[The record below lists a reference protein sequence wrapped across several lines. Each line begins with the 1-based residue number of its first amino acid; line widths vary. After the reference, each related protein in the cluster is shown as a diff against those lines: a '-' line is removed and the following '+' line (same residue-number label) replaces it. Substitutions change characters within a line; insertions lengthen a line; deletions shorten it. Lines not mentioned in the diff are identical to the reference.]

1 MNNTQT
7 TYFVYFAVFLS
18 EFSFFFSL
26 PLLGKSPDL
35 SASSVAA
42 CLAGAIILESILML
56 ISTGYLERLSRRKLI
71 FTSLALRSVAFLAIL
86 LSLSL
91 YSWLMFFLLISVSKS
106 ISKPFLREI
115 LAGNLSGESLK
126 KAMNTYSLFQN
137 SAVFVAPSLAAIA
150 LTYGF
155 INYVILLVIIS
166 GIVMA
171 TMALTISYATPSNK
185 KSGSGSPFVSLGYI
199 FRGGMA
205 GAVQRIL
212 LASFFCFLIMGV
224 FITST
229 TLLGKINP
237 ELRNYSG
244 LFFSV
249 VGATICL
256 WQGGAAKLSFIRDKW
271 TSHLIVAGGVIA
283 SLYLT
288 GSLYIAVAALIAY
301 SIYESVII
309 PEIYV
314 VASGIHSAIPSG
326 VLFSYIVVMSNIGSA
341 FGSWITGLAITYFND
356 YVPMLILITVFLSS
370 IFSFILLKT
379 THHKEVQCQ
388 S

>member
-1 MNNTQT
+1 
-7 TYFVYFAVFLS
+7 
-18 EFSFFFSL
+18 
-26 PLLGKSPDL
+26 
-35 SASSVAA
+35 
-42 CLAGAIILESILML
+42 
-56 ISTGYLERLSRRKLI
+56 
-71 FTSLALRSVAFLAIL
+71 
-86 LSLSL
+86 
-91 YSWLMFFLLISVSKS
+91 
-106 ISKPFLREI
+106 
-115 LAGNLSGESLK
+115 
-126 KAMNTYSLFQN
+126 MNTYSLFQN
-137 SAVFVAPSLAAIA
+137 SAVFVAPLLATIA
-150 LTYGF
+150 LTCGLIKNMILLIIISNLVMTTVALT
-155 INYVILLVIIS
+155 INYV
-166 GIVMA
+166 
-171 TMALTISYATPSNK
+171 TPANK

-199 FRGGMA
+199 FRGHMA

-256 WQGGAAKLSFIRDKW
+256 WQGGAFKLSFIRDKW
-271 TSHLIVAGGVIA
+271 ASHLIVTGGVIA

-288 GSLYIAVAALIAY
+288 GSLYIAIAALIAY
-301 SIYESVII
+301 SIYESAII

-314 VASGIHSAIPSG
+314 VASGIHSAMPSG

-356 YVPMLILITVFLSS
+356 YVPMLIFIAVFFSS

-379 THHKEVQCQ
+379 SHHKEVQCQ
-388 S
+388 P

>member
-1 MNNTQT
+1 
-7 TYFVYFAVFLS
+7 
-18 EFSFFFSL
+18 
-26 PLLGKSPDL
+26 
-35 SASSVAA
+35 
-42 CLAGAIILESILML
+42 ML

-71 FTSLALRSVAFLAIL
+71 FTSLALRSVAFLGIL
-86 LSLSL
+86 LSVSL

-115 LAGNLSGESLK
+115 LAGSLSGESLK

-150 LTYGF
+150 LTYGL
-155 INYVILLVIIS
+155 INHMILVVIIS
-166 GIVMA
+166 GMVMA
-171 TMALTISYATPSNK
+171 TVALTINYATPANK

-199 FRGGMA
+199 FRGHMA

-256 WQGGAAKLSFIRDKW
+256 WQGGAVKLSFIRDKW
-271 TSHLIVAGGVIA
+271 ASHLIVTGGVIA

-288 GSLYIAVAALIAY
+288 GSLYIAIAALIAY

-314 VASGIHSAIPSG
+314 VASGIHSAMPSG

-356 YVPMLILITVFLSS
+356 YVPMLIFIAVFFSS

-379 THHKEVQCQ
+379 TYHKEVQCQ
-388 S
+388 P

>member
-1 MNNTQT
+1 
-7 TYFVYFAVFLS
+7 
-18 EFSFFFSL
+18 
-26 PLLGKSPDL
+26 
-35 SASSVAA
+35 
-42 CLAGAIILESILML
+42 ML
-56 ISTGYLERLSRRKLI
+56 ISTGYLERLSRRTLI

-86 LSLSL
+86 FSLSL

-137 SAVFVAPSLAAIA
+137 SAVFIAPSLAAIA

-155 INYVILLVIIS
+155 INHMILLVIIS

-171 TMALTISYATPSNK
+171 TMAFTINYATPSNK
-185 KSGSGSPFVSLGYI
+185 KSGFGSPFVSLSYI
-199 FRGGMA
+199 LRGDMA

-212 LASFFCFLIMGV
+212 LASFFCFLIMGI

-256 WQGGAAKLSFIRDKW
+256 WQGGATKLSFIRDKW
-271 TSHLIVAGGVIA
+271 TSHLIVASGVIS

-356 YVPMLILITVFLSS
+356 YVPMLIFIAVFLSS